1 MMKNYSPISLFSVVR
16 KISEKLLNERLVDH
30 SETCN
35 SFSNFQYAFRSLRLT
50 VHLLTVVSD
59 RIALA
64 FDRSWTS
71 EAVVRDVSK
80 ALGRVW
86 GTSLFHKFKSYRI
99 LGWVFDIIPSF
110 FFCKRQLGLFWV
122 RKWLVNF
129 NARKTQ
135 LILFDCS
142 NIFVEN
148 SSLKKMG
155 LSLSS
160 TLKSGFYIV
169 TSAKIAFKKMEALIH
184 SMKLH
189 SSELQYKILDKL
201 QKQLLALLVLLL
213 LLLLNSWFIF
223 SPELV
228 ELLPSFLWES
238 TCYSSRLQD
247 FYVKIHTPN
256 VLKMSVSTFSFVV
269 QLL

>member
-1 MMKNYSPISLFSVVR
+1 MGFWHYFI
-16 KISEKLLNERLVDH
+16 
-30 SETCN
+30 
-35 SFSNFQYAFRSLRLT
+35 
-50 VHLLTVVSD
+50 
-59 RIALA
+59 
-64 FDRSWTS
+64 
-71 EAVVRDVSK
+71 
-80 ALGRVW
+80 
-86 GTSLFHKFKSYRI
+86 
-99 LGWVFDIIPSF
+99 F
-110 FFCKRQLGLFWV
+110 FFCKRQLGLFWS

-189 SSELQYKILDKL
+189 SSELQYKIVDKL

-213 LLLLNSWFIF
+213 LLLLNSWFIVHLNWLSYF
-223 SPELV
+223 PHSYGNPLV
-228 ELLPSFLWES
+228 ILVGCRIF
-238 TCYSSRLQD
+238 
-247 FYVKIHTPN
+247 
-256 VLKMSVSTFSFVV
+256 MSTFTHQMF
-269 QLL
+269 